1 MKIEGNKFVIA
12 GGLSQIGSE
21 VTQHLLE
28 AGAGEV
34 VLFDNHSLGTMDT
47 VDAVLSDSRVKFVRG
62 DILRTNELYDAFENA
77 TGAFAV
83 AGFLTLPL
91 SLNPQLGI
99 NVNVQG
105 MLNICE
111 AARYRGGVK
120 VIFSSSVA
128 VYGETEADITT
139 ERDAWMWSGQQPGAA
154 LYGGSKILGENIGR
168 LYSARYD
175 VPFVSLRYAS
185 VYGERQHRR
194 AVNSAY
200 IVDTI
205 DSVRRGERPVI
216 PDDGSEVH
224 DYIHIADIARANLM
238 AMASDVTGESFN
250 VATGVST
257 SLNELVGIVLDKM
270 GSDLKPEHKTIEGKI
285 RATTSSTLKFSNRK
299 VVEQLGWKPEI
310 SIEEGIERIIRWT
323 ETRPGQGGAA

>member
-1 MKIEGNKFVIA
+1 MAKVEGNKFVIA

-21 VTQHLLE
+21 ITQHLLE
-28 AGAGEV
+28 AGARQV
-34 VLFDNHSLGTMDT
+34 VLFDNYSLGGQDT
-47 VDAVLSDSRVKFVRG
+47 VSGLLSDERVTLVRG
-62 DILRTNELYDAFENA
+62 DILRVNELFDAFE
-77 TGAFAV
+77 GAAGVFAV

-91 SLNPQLGI
+91 SLNPPLGLAV
-99 NVNVQG
+99 NVNG

-128 VYGETEADITT
+128 VYGETEEDITT
-139 ERDAWMWSGQQPGAA
+139 ERAPWMWSGQQPGAA
-154 LYGGSKILGENIGR
+154 LYGGSKIIGENLGR
-168 LYSARYD
+168 LYSQRYG
-175 VPFVSLRYAS
+175 VPFISLRYSS

-205 DSVRRGERPVI
+205 DAVRKGERPVI

-224 DYIHIADIARANLM
+224 DYIHIHDIARANLM
-238 AMASDVTGESFN
+238 AMESDATGQSYT

-257 SLNELVGIVLDKM
+257 SLNDLVAIILRQM
-270 GSDLKPEHKTIEGKI
+270 GSDLKPEHKKIEGKI
-285 RATTSSTLKFSNRK
+285 RATVTSKLNFSNDKVRQELGWTPSISIDEGIRRIIAWAQSTSS
-299 VVEQLGWKPEI
+299 
-310 SIEEGIERIIRWT
+310 
-323 ETRPGQGGAA
+323 